1 MFTRQMK
8 KNKNTVTGSGY
19 KKWIWFEELAFI
31 DQFVKERMWQTK
43 YDQYLFLIE
52 SFLLYL

>member
-1 MFTRQMK
+1 MFTTKLLFWENVDKFKRHVYSANE

-31 DQFVKERMWQTK
+31 DQFVKERM
-43 YDQYLFLIE
+43 
-52 SFLLYL
+52 